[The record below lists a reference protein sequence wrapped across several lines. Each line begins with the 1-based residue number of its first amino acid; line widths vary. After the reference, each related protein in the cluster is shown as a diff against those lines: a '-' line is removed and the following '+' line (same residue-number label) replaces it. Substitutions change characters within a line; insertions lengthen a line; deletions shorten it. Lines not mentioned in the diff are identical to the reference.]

1 MTGARNIP
9 MRHLAGLALVLGLL
23 ALCWGLWLWVPG
35 WLRGTPLQEMPLLIT
50 FVVWILAL
58 SAADR
63 LWGWLGGQ
71 DGNSGPTP

>member
-1 MTGARNIP
+1 MSGPGNLTQK
-9 MRHLAGLALVLGLL
+9 HLAGLMLALGLMVL
-23 ALCWGLWLWVPG
+23 FWALWRWVPG
-35 WLRGTPLQEMPLLIT
+35 WLLGTPLQEMPLLIT

-71 DGNSGPTP
+71 DGNSGP